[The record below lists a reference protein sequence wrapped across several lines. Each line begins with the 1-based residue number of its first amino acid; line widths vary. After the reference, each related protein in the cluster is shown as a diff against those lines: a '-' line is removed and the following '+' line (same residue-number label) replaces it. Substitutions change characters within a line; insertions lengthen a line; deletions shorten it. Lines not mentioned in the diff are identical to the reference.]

1 MVSRSEMALRPGA
14 RWSLCPTG
22 GMGRPVSG
30 ASALLLRAEAI
41 RPYKTTYVQGGHA
54 MASLTLAEAEQI
66 LAAAKAKV
74 MAMGVK
80 MSISVVDPRGDLIT
94 MCRTDG
100 ASWRTPPISRA
111 KAVAAAC
118 FGRASGE
125 LTENALSPVFRG
137 LMAMEGGHMIPGQ
150 GALPVYRD
158 GELLGA
164 VGGSGGTAQQ
174 DEDAARAGIDAIG
187 LSTTP

>member
-1 MVSRSEMALRPGA
+1 
-14 RWSLCPTG
+14 
-22 GMGRPVSG
+22 
-30 ASALLLRAEAI
+30 
-41 RPYKTTYVQGGHA
+41 
-54 MASLTLAEAEQI
+54 MASFTLAEAEQI

-74 MAMGVK
+74 IAMGAK
-80 MSISVVDPRGDLIT
+80 MSIAVVDPRGDLIT

-125 LTENALSPVFRG
+125 LTDNAMSPVFRG

-150 GALPVYRD
+150 GALPVYRN

-174 DEDAARAGIDAIG
+174 DEDAARAGSNALG
-187 LSTTP
+187 LATTPSPHLLYGSLVDARVGRGPWWIVTEASMRPHRVLPGRRC

>member
-1 MVSRSEMALRPGA
+1 LDLLAIAPEVDLDTTVVAM
-14 RWSLCPTG
+14 PT
-22 GMGRPVSG
+22 
-30 ASALLLRAEAI
+30 
-41 RPYKTTYVQGGHA
+41 QGGHL
-54 MASLTLAEAEQI
+54 MASLTLAEAEHI

-74 MAMGVK
+74 LEMGTK
-80 MSISVVDPRGDLIT
+80 MSVSVVDPRGDLIA
-94 MCRTDG
+94 MFRTDG

-150 GALPVYRD
+150 GALPVYRN

-174 DEDAARAGIDAIG
+174 DEDAARAGIDALG

>member
-1 MVSRSEMALRPGA
+1 
-14 RWSLCPTG
+14 
-22 GMGRPVSG
+22 
-30 ASALLLRAEAI
+30 
-41 RPYKTTYVQGGHA
+41 

-74 MAMGVK
+74 LAMGVK

-111 KAVAAAC
+111 KAVTAAC

-150 GALPVYRD
+150 GALPVYRN
-158 GELLGA
+158 GELIGA

>member
-1 MVSRSEMALRPGA
+1 MGWGTSFGSDPLHALN
-14 RWSLCPTG
+14 LCL
-22 GMGRPVSG
+22 S
-30 ASALLLRAEAI
+30 
-41 RPYKTTYVQGGHA
+41 YCYV
-54 MASLTLAEAEQI
+54 T
-66 LAAAKAKV
+66 
-74 MAMGVK
+74 
-80 MSISVVDPRGDLIT
+80 PRVT
-94 MCRTDG
+94 PFAQTHPG

-150 GALPVYRD
+150 GALPVYRH
-158 GELLGA
+158 GELIGA

-174 DEDAARAGIDAIG
+174 DEDAARAGIDALG

>member
-1 MVSRSEMALRPGA
+1 
-14 RWSLCPTG
+14 
-22 GMGRPVSG
+22 
-30 ASALLLRAEAI
+30 
-41 RPYKTTYVQGGHA
+41 

-111 KAVAAAC
+111 KAVAAV
-118 FGRASGE
+118 RYS
-125 LTENALSPVFRG
+125 
-137 LMAMEGGHMIPGQ
+137 
-150 GALPVYRD
+150 
-158 GELLGA
+158 
-164 VGGSGGTAQQ
+164 TAN
-174 DEDAARAGIDAIG
+174 ARAA
-187 LSTTP
+187 PWE

>member
-1 MVSRSEMALRPGA
+1 MIKAPNTA
-14 RWSLCPTG
+14 TKG
-22 GMGRPVSG
+22 GNP
-30 ASALLLRAEAI
+30 
-41 RPYKTTYVQGGHA
+41 
-54 MASLTLAEAEQI
+54 MASITLAEAEQI

-74 MAMGVK
+74 MAMGAK
-80 MSISVVDPRGDLIT
+80 MSVSVVDPRGDLIA
-94 MCRTDG
+94 MFRTDG
-100 ASWRTPPISRA
+100 GSWRTPPISRA

-125 LTENALSPVFRG
+125 LTENAMSPVFRG

-150 GALPVYRD
+150 GALPVYRN